1 MAKMLQNRY
10 VRAILLSGL
19 FLQIGI
25 WVRNFAILLY
35 VMDHT
40 GGDPFA
46 VSMISVAEYAPIF
59 LFSFIAGT
67 FADRWRPRRTMVW
80 CDLLSA
86 LSVIA
91 VLITF
96 MLGTWK
102 AIFFATLISAV
113 LSQFSQPSGMKLFKL
128 HVPAEQLQAGMSAY
142 QTLFAVFMVLGPILG
157 TFVFQQWGME
167 VSMVIT
173 AVAFLASAGVLYL
186 LPPDRVETEEKK
198 DSALLAEM
206 ASGIRY
212 VLSSRVL
219 SLLGV
224 CFLAAGFGIG
234 MVQPLAIF
242 LVTEQLHLPKESLQ
256 WLLMVQGMG
265 MIVGGALTM
274 SLAKN
279 VPPQRL
285 LVMGMLGNA
294 VALGICGVST
304 QLWLTLLAQLVSG
317 LLLPCIH
324 IGINTMLLK
333 YTESSFI
340 GRVNGI
346 LTPLFT
352 GAMVIMMSISG
363 VLKQHLP
370 LVIIYAFSAALFII
384 GLSFILPLYRMKEG
398 KVGSDAEQ
406 VGSY

>member
-1 MAKMLQNRY
+1 MSNMLKNRY

-59 LFSFIAGT
+59 LFSFLAGT
-67 FADRWRPRRTMVW
+67 FADRWRPKRTMVW
-80 CDLLSA
+80 CDVLSA

-91 VLITF
+91 VLVTF
-96 MLGTWK
+96 VFGTWK

-128 HVPAEQLQAGMSAY
+128 HVPAEQMQAGMSAY
-142 QTLFAVFMVLGPILG
+142 QTLFAIFMVLGPILG

-167 VSMVIT
+167 VSMLIT
-173 AVAFLASAGVLYL
+173 AVAFLASAGVLYM
-186 LPPDRVETEEKK
+186 LPPDRVEEGERQE
-198 DSALLAEM
+198 SALLEEM

-212 VLSSRVL
+212 VLRSRVL
-219 SLLGV
+219 SLLGI
-224 CFLAAGFGIG
+224 CFMAAGLGIG

-242 LVTEQLHLPKESLQ
+242 LVTEQLQLPKESLQ
-256 WLLMVQGMG
+256 WLLMVQGVG

-274 SLAKN
+274 ALAKN

-285 LVMGMLGNA
+285 LVLGMLGNA
-294 VALGICGVST
+294 VALGVCGVST
-304 QLWLTLLAQLVSG
+304 HLWLTLLAQLLAG
-317 LLLPCIH
+317 LLLPCIQ

-352 GAMVIMMSISG
+352 GSMVIMMSVAG
-363 VLKQHLP
+363 VLKLHLSLM
-370 LVIIYAFSAALFII
+370 LVYEIAAILFLI
-384 GLSFILPLYRMKEG
+384 GLSFILPLYRVKEG
-398 KVGSDAEQ
+398 KPMPSAEQ
-406 VGSY
+406 IGS